1 MVAAIADGASPTQ
14 QTGRYRFSMQQ
25 QPEDNLIY
33 WAPSRVRFNLTLI
46 LAVVVVVLGVLPLLG
61 IDLIG
66 AASASCNPQI
76 RETAPT
82 TPTEGGQTPAPGTE
96 GGAVNEN
103 ESGRQGNGQAWM
115 LILVGLGVGAYSWL
129 TSPRQYRIY
138 PSSLV
143 IYYGMPRRRTV
154 PFSAIREV
162 ANDHG
167 RGAMGDPLRVY
178 TANRRRIPIQV
189 REPDEMYP
197 HLQRALEQF
206 RRDNPQ
212 YAPPEPEPEAE
223 PASAPEADTP
233 APDTAAPDTA
243 TGDAERRREGRPRRR
258 SLRDDDDAGGNGN
271 GNDGSGN
278 DGNNN
283 RPRRR
288 RSLRDDNDDGS

>member
-1 MVAAIADGASPTQ
+1 
-14 QTGRYRFSMQQ
+14 MQQ
-25 QPEDNLIY
+25 QPDDNLIY

-46 LAVVVVVLGVLPLLG
+46 LAAVVILLG
-61 IDLIG
+61 ALQYLGLDPV
-66 AASASCNPQI
+66 SALCSPPRNDATQ
-76 RETAPT
+76 APSS
-82 TPTEGGQTPAPGTE
+82 EGQQTPAPGMEEPAPGGNE
-96 GGAVNEN
+96 GGRPRNN
-103 ESGRQGNGQAWM
+103 QAWL

-138 PSSLV
+138 PNSLM
-143 IYYGMPRRRTV
+143 IYYGMPRRRTIH
-154 PFSAIREV
+154 FSAIREV

-212 YAPPEPEPEAE
+212 YAPEPEPETE
-223 PASAPEADTP
+223 PASEPEANTPAPDTP
-233 APDTAAPDTA
+233 APDTAA
-243 TGDAERRREGRPRRR
+243 GDAGRRQENRPRRR
-258 SLRDDDDAGGNGN
+258 SLRDDDGAAGGNGN
-271 GNDGSGN
+271 ADSGSGN
-278 DGNNN
+278 DGNGN

>member
-1 MVAAIADGASPTQ
+1 
-14 QTGRYRFSMQQ
+14 MQQ
-25 QPEDNLIY
+25 QPDDNLIY

-46 LAVVVVVLGVLPLLG
+46 LAAVVIVLGVLPLLG
-61 IDLIG
+61 IDPIG
-66 AASASCNPQI
+66 TASARCNPQI
-76 RETAPT
+76 SEPVPT
-82 TPTEGGQTPAPGTE
+82 TPAESGQTPTPGTE
-96 GGAVNEN
+96 GEASGEN
-103 ESGRQGNGQAWM
+103 AGGGRGNGQALM

-138 PSSLV
+138 PNSLM
-143 IYYGMPRRRTV
+143 IYYGMPRRRTIH
-154 PFSAIREV
+154 FSAIREV

-167 RGAMGDPLRVY
+167 RGAMGDPLRIY

-212 YAPPEPEPEAE
+212 YAPEPEPEPEAE
-223 PASAPEADTP
+223 PASEPEANTT

-243 TGDAERRREGRPRRR
+243 AGDAGRRQENRPRRR
-258 SLRDDDDAGGNGN
+258 SLRDDDSAAGNGN
-271 GNDGSGN
+271 ADSGN
-278 DGNNN
+278 DGNGN

>member
-1 MVAAIADGASPTQ
+1 MVAAIAAGASPTQ

-46 LAVVVVVLGVLPLLG
+46 LAAVVILLG
-61 IDLIG
+61 ALQYLGLDPV
-66 AASASCNPQI
+66 SALCSPPRNDATQ
-76 RETAPT
+76 AP
-82 TPTEGGQTPAPGTE
+82 PADGQQTPAPGTE
-96 GGAVNEN
+96 EPSSGNEGGRPRNN
-103 ESGRQGNGQAWM
+103 QAWL

-167 RGAMGDPLRVY
+167 RGAMGDPLRIY

-212 YAPPEPEPEAE
+212 YAPEPEPEAE

-233 APDTAAPDTA
+233 APDPPAPDPA
-243 TGDAERRREGRPRRR
+243 AGDAERRREGRPRRR

-271 GNDGSGN
+271 GNSDSGN
-278 DGNNN
+278 DGNSN

>member
-1 MVAAIADGASPTQ
+1 
-14 QTGRYRFSMQQ
+14 MQQ
-25 QPEDNLIY
+25 QPQDNLIY

-46 LAVVVVVLGVLPLLG
+46 LAAVVILLGVLQYLG
-61 IDLIG
+61 LDPVTALC
-66 AASASCNPQI
+66 SPPRS
-76 RETAPT
+76 ETTQAPPADGQQ
-82 TPTEGGQTPAPGTE
+82 TPPPGSEVPPDGNEGGRRGS
-96 GGAVNEN
+96 N
-103 ESGRQGNGQAWM
+103 QAWL

-138 PSSLV
+138 PDALV
-143 IYYGMPRRRTV
+143 IFYGMPRRRTV
-154 PFSAIREV
+154 HFSVIREV

-212 YAPPEPEPEAE
+212 YAPPEPEPTDESPSE
-223 PASAPEADTP
+223 PEADTP
-233 APDTAAPDTA
+233 TPDTPAGDT
-243 TGDAERRREGRPRRR
+243 DRRRENRPRRR
-258 SLRDDDDAGGNGN
+258 SLRDDAGDGGDGGNG
-271 GNDGSGN
+271 DASSGN
-278 DGNNN
+278 SSN
-283 RPRRR
+283 RPRR